1 MRRSKREKGMKKDCK
16 SVLLAGAAI
25 LTAMYGGAV
34 TLLPERMEVVVAK
47 DAPQITALA
56 ADELTNFLS
65 RALGRQIPRVAEPT
79 EGRQSIILGEK
90 SFPAV
95 AGVDFSKEPRDTFAV
110 KAGGE
115 CVYIAGRDS
124 RGLSRNWIYN
134 PKSSYTHLLGH
145 ERATLFGV
153 YDFLERYVGVRFY
166 FPDDELGTVVPSRE
180 KIEVP
185 DGVRKVSPDFLLRD
199 PYFGGDGVWPT
210 KSYGGAAVKT
220 GYWMR
225 LRLASTSIPCCHGSR
240 ELKYIERFG
249 KTHPEYLSRKKD
261 GTVRLDTKQFAAYQ
275 YCWSNPGF
283 REELYQD
290 VKAYLSGKSPSSR
303 GLKNWGNGCKYGK
316 WVDIMPED
324 AFTPCYCKGCQDAYG
339 GALAK
344 NDPNYASEL
353 LWGVTAEIGKRLIK
367 EGVSGNITMMAYTPY
382 RRVPDFEIPS
392 NVWVMVAE
400 PGPWSLT
407 NPSDLKKQYDE
418 IRAWRRKIGHKVWI
432 WTYPS
437 KYGEL
442 MIKGVP
448 CVGPHAWGRYY
459 ADLKDDIIGGFCECE
474 CDRAIYNFL
483 NYYVYSR
490 VMWDAST
497 DIDAVLDE
505 LYLNLFGAAAPEMK
519 EFFLELEER
528 WTKRVVGNIVNTP
541 LGPKTIRPD
550 NRTLWRDI
558 YSREVRARLDALLK
572 AGTAKVGGNS
582 LEGRRIALMRS
593 EFYDRMVDGAAD
605 YEAQMRGVEAL
616 RFYPEKGPVDVFARS
631 SGLRWFTNVASVA
644 TSVSAKR
651 TQDELIFSYNCI
663 EPRMDVVSTAYNKP
677 GDRECWRDNNVELY
691 LNPSGDGKT
700 MFHYILT
707 SAGNF
712 AGQRYVI
719 GSGLAHDWEGA
730 IKGVR
735 TQVRTTASGW
745 KCEIAIPLST
755 IGSCKDEFKV
765 NFCRSRVLKNGVS
778 EVISWSPYI
787 MLFRDVERF
796 GTIVFK
802 ENR

>member
-1 MRRSKREKGMKKDCK
+1 MKSDMK
-16 SVLLAGAAI
+16 SALFFCAVI
-25 LTAMYGGAV
+25 LTAMCGSAV
-34 TLLPERMEVVVAK
+34 TLMPERMEVVVAN
-47 DAPQITALA
+47 DAPQITAFA
-56 ADELTNFLS
+56 GDELTNFLS
-65 RALGRQIPRVAEPT
+65 KALGRQIPLVTAPS
-79 EGRQSIILGEK
+79 EGRQSIVLGEK
-90 SFPAV
+90 ALPAA
-95 AGVDFSKEPRDTFAV
+95 AGMDFSKEPRDTFVISAE
-110 KAGGE
+110 GE
-115 CVYIAGRDS
+115 RVYIAGRDG

-134 PKSSYTHLLGH
+134 PKCSYGQLLGH

-166 FPDDELGTVVPSRE
+166 FPDDELGTVVPSKNRV
-180 KIEVP
+180 EVP
-185 DGVRKVSPDFLLRD
+185 DGVRKVSPDYLLRD
-199 PYFGGDGVWPT
+199 PYFGGDGVWPS
-210 KSYGGAAVKT
+210 KSYGGMETKT
-220 GYWMR
+220 AYWMR

-249 KTHPEYLSRKKD
+249 KTHPEYLAQKKD
-261 GTVRLDTKQFAAYQ
+261 GTVRLDTEQFAAYQ

-283 REELYQD
+283 QEELYQD
-290 VKAYLSGKSPSSR
+290 VKAYLTGQSPATR

-324 AFTPCYCKGCQDAYG
+324 AFNPCYCKGCQAVYG
-339 GALAK
+339 EAFAK

-353 LWGVTAEIGKRLIK
+353 LWGVTAKIGKRLIK
-367 EGVSGNITMMAYTPY
+367 EGVQGNITMMAYSPY

-400 PGPWSLT
+400 TGPWSLT
-407 NPSDLKKQYDE
+407 NPVDMKNQYDE

-474 CDRAIYNFL
+474 SDRAIYNFL

-490 VMWDAST
+490 VMWDAAT

-505 LYLNLFGAAAPEMK
+505 LYVNLFGKAAPEMK
-519 EFFLELEER
+519 EFFTELEER

-541 LGPKTIRPD
+541 LGPKTIRPS
-550 NRTLWRDI
+550 NRALWRDI
-558 YSREVRARLDALLK
+558 YSKEVRGNLDALLK

-582 LEGRRIALMRS
+582 LEGRRIALMRA
-593 EFYDRMVDGAAD
+593 EFYDRMVDGAED
-605 YEAQMRGVEAL
+605 YEAQMRGVESL
-616 RFYPEKGPVDVFARS
+616 RFFPEKGSVEVFARS

-644 TSVSAKR
+644 TSVAAKR
-651 TQDELIFSYNCI
+651 TSDELVFTFDCI
-663 EPRMDVVSTAYNKP
+663 EPKMDLVSTAYNKP
-677 GDRECWRDNNVELY
+677 GDHECWRDNNVEIF

-712 AGQRYVI
+712 AGHGYVE
-719 GSGLAHDWEGA
+719 GSGQEHDWVGVL
-730 IKGVR
+730 KGVR
-735 TQVRTTASGW
+735 TKAWTTASGW
-745 KCEIAIPLST
+745 KGEIKIPLSLL
-755 IGSCKDEFKV
+755 GVCKDEFKV
-765 NFCRSRVLKNGVS
+765 NFCRNRVLKNGES
-778 EVISWSPYI
+778 EVISWSPYV
-787 MLFRDVERF
+787 MRFWDVERF
-796 GTIVFK
+796 GTIVFGK
-802 ENR
+802 KR